1 MSLLEKYVERIK
13 QKTEGYS
20 ELEKIRY
27 VYIDLGQKFSF
38 DLDFSFG
45 NTKTKNKIYNEC
57 IKEQEIEKSMQNNKT
72 ICRSIAYIL
81 KFILK
86 ELGVNIQVTKDYDDY
101 RKYPHIYNII
111 VADNGKKFFYRPTR
125 GFEKYKSSFKN
136 NKFWTTS
143 NRRR

>member
-45 NTKTKNKIYNEC
+45 NAKTKNKIYNEC
-57 IKEQEIEKSMQNNKT
+57 IKNQEIEKSMQNNKI
-72 ICRSIAYIL
+72 ICRSIGIYL
-81 KFILK
+81 KIYFKGI
-86 ELGVNIQVTKDYDDY
+86 
-101 RKYPHIYNII
+101 RSKY
-111 VADNGKKFFYRPTR
+111 
-125 GFEKYKSSFKN
+125 
-136 NKFWTTS
+136 TS
-143 NRRR
+143 N

>member
-86 ELGVNIQVTKDYDDY
+86 ELGVNIQVTKDYEMIIENI
-101 RKYPHIYNII
+101 HIFII
-111 VADNGKKFFYRPTR
+111 LL
-125 GFEKYKSSFKN
+125 
-136 NKFWTTS
+136 
-143 NRRR
+143 